1 MQTESVKLPRL
12 PSVADFLAL
21 YEGADPALISFIVP
35 MVLSHGVAYTIRY
48 LLTEKSNKRRFD
60 ALILAYIEA
69 FEAGDVDKGAE
80 IACKLMDLAESIWA
94 ADA

>member
-12 PSVADFLAL
+12 PSVEDFLAL
-21 YEGADPALISFIVP
+21 FAGADPALVSFIVP
-35 MVLSHGVAYTIRY
+35 MVLSHGVAYAIRY
-48 LLTEKSNKRRFD
+48 LMTEKSNKRRFD

-69 FEAGDVDKGAE
+69 FKAGDTDKGAE
-80 IACKLMDLAESIWA
+80 IACKLLDLAESIWK